1 MAARQ
6 EVDVAAMRF
15 LARASSAGRPGH
27 EQHVT
32 VSASTGSSEAWSPVG
47 VRPTIDIDR
56 PQRDTERPRSS
67 RIACAAL
74 AVIGLVGATLYTPAP
89 TTAGLDVSGAEQH
102 AGVTAIWIAVR
113 VGTEGAAEHAG
124 ARAAWIATRAGT
136 EGAAE
141 HEHRR

>member
-1 MAARQ
+1 
-6 EVDVAAMRF
+6 VAAIRF
-15 LARASSAGRPGH
+15 LARAPSAGRPGR
-27 EQHVT
+27 EQDAA

-47 VRPTIDIDR
+47 VRPTIHVDP

-67 RIACAAL
+67 RTACAAL
-74 AVIGLVGATLYTPAP
+74 AVIGLVGATLYTTAP
-89 TTAGLDVSGAEQH
+89 TTAGLDASGAEKH
-102 AGVTAIWIAVR
+102 AGVTATWIAVR

-124 ARAAWIATRAGT
+124 ARAAWIATRVGT